1 MLFHEYLLL
10 SLFPSSCFIR
20 VYFIISAF
28 GVESI
33 VHHSRSFLL
42 LNKCTKAWKG
52 HCDVAP
58 RSLFNEESVVPAAG
72 RTVGRQTSVASL
84 FRDCPAAR
92 VPCPRSCPFLG
103 GPHSMSDQCK
113 NVKSWP
119 PWPNTEWH
127 FSSRVPC
134 GVS

>member
-10 SLFPSSCFIR
+10 SLFPFSYFIR

-33 VHHSRSFLL
+33 VYHSRSSLL
-42 LNKCTKAWKG
+42 LNRLGKDTVMWPP
-52 HCDVAP
+52 DP
-58 RSLFNEESVVPAAG
+58 SLMKNLWSQLLGELWADRLQLPASSEIA
-72 RTVGRQTSVASL
+72 QL
-84 FRDCPAAR
+84 LR

-103 GPHSMSDQCK
+103 SPHSMSEQCK
-113 NVKSWP
+113 NIKSWP
-119 PWPNTEWH
+119 PWPNTKWH